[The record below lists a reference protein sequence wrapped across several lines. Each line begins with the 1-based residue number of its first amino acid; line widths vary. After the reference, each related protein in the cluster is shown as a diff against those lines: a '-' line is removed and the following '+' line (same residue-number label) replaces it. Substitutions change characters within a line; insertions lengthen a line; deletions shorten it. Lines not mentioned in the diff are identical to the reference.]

1 MNEQQVISLKAV
13 LNSALH
19 NTTVVKNQ
27 IDSLSDDYPLDN
39 VSTQLQDVVDAITQE
54 LEKL

>member
-1 MNEQQVISLKAV
+1 MTEQEKISLKAV
-13 LNSALH
+13 LTSALH

-27 IDSLSDDYPLDN
+27 IDSLSDDYPMEN
-39 VSTQLQDVVDAITQE
+39 VSTQLQDVVDAINQE